1 MKDSAYDI
9 LVKISEDLYSPYKEK
24 KEKKQKEWENSPFS
38 WFVFDLTSSQ
48 KGAVGEKMVAKF
60 LTQQGF
66 SVSKSPGSDSD
77 LAVNG
82 HQVEVKCSTLWE
94 GGIYKFQQI
103 RDQDY
108 SILFCLGIS
117 PHEAHAWVARKADID
132 WNEIS
137 GQHTGEG
144 AKDTSWT
151 GFAPSQ
157 CPHTWMHPQTG
168 DLTKV
173 CGELRKIISS

>member
-1 MKDSAYDI
+1 MESLEYKI
-9 LVKISEDLYSPYKEK
+9 LREISKEICRSYEEKEK
-24 KEKKQKEWENSPFS
+24 AKREVWADSPFES
-38 WFVFDLTSSQ
+38 FALDLTSRQ
-48 KGAVGEKMVAKF
+48 KGAAGERIVAEF
-60 LTQQGF
+60 LKQQGF
-66 SVSKSPGSDSD
+66 SVSKSPDSEAD
-77 LAVNG
+77 LVVNSKR
-82 HQVEVKCSTLWE
+82 VEVKCSTLWE

-132 WNEIS
+132 WDEIS
-137 GQHTGEG
+137 GQHKGKE

-157 CPHTWMHPQTG
+157 CPHTWMRPQTG
-168 DLTKV
+168 NLTKV
-173 CGELRKIISS
+173 CGELRKITSL